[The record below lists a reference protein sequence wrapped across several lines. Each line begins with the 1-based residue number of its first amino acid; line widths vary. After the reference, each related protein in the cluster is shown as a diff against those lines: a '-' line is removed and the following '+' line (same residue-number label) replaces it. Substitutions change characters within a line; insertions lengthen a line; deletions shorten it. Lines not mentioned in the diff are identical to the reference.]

1 MFYAESSL
9 GYSFSTL
16 WITSLYIQL
25 QMNPNRGLKILL
37 QMHSL
42 QKKMF
47 VMLTQWMRLTEWQ
60 VIHDSGTKLNATVKV
75 HCCVIS
81 IHSFSEGKIKTEQG
95 SKESLNVLCYQS
107 LTLEV
112 CLYSRIC
119 TPFTNEG
126 SYYTKGKTFIVSWAL
141 RMCDQT

>member
-1 MFYAESSL
+1 MFYEESSL

-119 TPFTNEG
+119 TPFTSEG
-126 SYYTKGKTFIVSWAL
+126 SYYTKGKTFMVSWAL